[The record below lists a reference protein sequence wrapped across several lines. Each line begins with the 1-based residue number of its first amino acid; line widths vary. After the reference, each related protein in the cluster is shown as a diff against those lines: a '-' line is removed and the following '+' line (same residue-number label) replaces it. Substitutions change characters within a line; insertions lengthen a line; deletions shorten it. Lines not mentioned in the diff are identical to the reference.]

1 MTFSARALIIFVLLE
16 MKEIKEKIAKEAY
29 EAGFN
34 AGRKAG
40 ITLGIEMGIQH
51 AGEVMSAELHRFK
64 FPEGHET
71 RWNYKVDSLRPD
83 DNSTFEFTYET
94 YEERMKKKTAEMREM
109 REREADER
117 RSRRNRWKKNAP
129 SMKKLWKYP
138 PKEAK

>member
-1 MTFSARALIIFVLLE
+1 MDKITNTDVEAAL
-16 MKEIKEKIAKEAY
+16 K
-29 EAGFN
+29 AGFE
-34 AGRKAG
+34 AGRKNG
-40 ITLGIEMGIQH
+40 ITLVIEMGIQH
-51 AGEVMSAELHRFK
+51 AGEIMSAELHRFK

-117 RSRRNRWKKNAP
+117 RARRNRWKKNVP
-129 SMKKLWKYP
+129 SMKKLWKYA

>member
-1 MTFSARALIIFVLLE
+1 MD
-16 MKEIKEKIAKEAY
+16 KITKTDVEAAY
-29 EAGFN
+29 KAGVE

-51 AGEVMSAELHRFK
+51 CGEIMSAELHRFK

-71 RWNYKVDSLRPD
+71 RWNYKVDGLRPD

-94 YEERMKKKTAEMREM
+94 YEERMKKKSAEMREM

-129 SMKKLWKYP
+129 SMKKLWKYA

>member
-1 MTFSARALIIFVLLE
+1 MPYPQKVPIIFVLLE
-16 MKEIKEKIAKEAY
+16 MSTKEKIAKEAY
-29 EAGFN
+29 DAGFN

-71 RWNYKVDSLRPD
+71 RWNYKVDSLRPE
-83 DNSTFEFTYET
+83 DNSTFEFKYER
-94 YEERMKKKTAEMREM
+94 YEDRVK
-109 REREADER
+109 EREANVR
-117 RSRRNRWKKNAP
+117 RARRQAWRKNAP
-129 SMKKLWKYP
+129 SMKKLWKYA

>member
-1 MTFSARALIIFVLLE
+1 MT
-16 MKEIKEKIAKEAY
+16 EIKEKIAKEAY

-40 ITLGIEMGIQH
+40 ITRGIEMGIQH

-71 RWNYKVDSLRPD
+71 RWNYKVDSLRPA

-109 REREADER
+109 REYDAR
-117 RSRRNRWKKNAP
+117 RRRRTQRK
-129 SMKKLWKYP
+129 
-138 PKEAK
+138 

>member
-1 MTFSARALIIFVLLE
+1 MTFSARATIIFVLLE
-16 MKEIKEKIAKEAY
+16 MSTIKLQNKIAKEAY

-64 FPEGHET
+64 FPEGHEK
-71 RWNYKVDSLRPD
+71 RWNYKVDSLRPE
-83 DNSTFEFTYET
+83 DNSTFEYTYET

-109 REREADER
+109 RKFDAR
-117 RSRRNRWKKNAP
+117 RRRRTQRK
-129 SMKKLWKYP
+129 
-138 PKEAK
+138 